1 MRTSEQV
8 YHQVRWDPR
17 LDPARFVLGVGQ
29 RGAPPE
35 RVPLPAFAP
44 GGEVPWHRVLFVEA
58 DGELV
63 WDRAAGLDRVG
74 ETAAGRV
81 RVPRLLR
88 PPVFTASTPHAWDP
102 VAGWVPVRPRGVGRD
117 RVPRRPGAAPPR
129 PRRPA
134 GSTEV
139 RVLTWNVLWDRY
151 DTDRI
156 DTAGRRPL
164 LSAEL
169 ATADADVIALQE
181 VEPDLLAVLLAQPWV
196 RDGYA
201 VDVDPTGPDVDRTG
215 LVVLSRLTVREAGR
229 FPLGPHKAVA
239 AVVVETAS
247 GPLVVAA
254 THLTSDH
261 TANGAAKRRAQL
273 ARVAEA
279 LAGVPGDVV
288 LAGDLNDG
296 GRRPATAL
304 GMRDAWLEARDDA
317 PPTFDPGANPLAA
330 VSSLTGRAARL
341 DRVLLRGEVRCAG
354 AELRG
359 TTPTAAGLFASDHYG
374 VLARLA
380 PRQAPADVPEAGP
393 TPGTGVPVGSVP
405 TQTAAHITDTT
416 PTPHTDMPTHS
427 APTQTP
433 THITDTTPTPRTAVV
448 WLPTAGEDVA
458 RVRREHD
465 RRADRWPPHVTVLF
479 VFVPESDFDRAVP
492 LLAGAVAEVPA
503 FPVRVAGVREF
514 RPDAVWLDPAADG
527 AGPWA
532 ALHDAVRRRF
542 PACAAREGFTPHLA
556 VGRSRR
562 AAGSIG
568 AWSDRVDRLV
578 VLSRRGDGPMLP
590 RAAVALGTGEVTW
603 FPEPP
608 TPPGPSLDA
617 VAGRVAAALSAALDD
632 VRVVGSRRT
641 GCALP
646 DADLDLVAIAPDP
659 AEVAARV
666 VAALPGA
673 TSVRPVVGTRAP
685 GLRLEVDGLGVDV
698 AVADSGA
705 DREVVLGAVTD
716 AEAVLAAVGD
726 RVDAFARL
734 AREVKAWARAR
745 GLDSAPFGGVPGL
758 GWSVLAARTVAGWRG
773 PDPLTGFFAT
783 WAAWD
788 WRDPVALTGT
798 PEPTGAPLAVLTP
811 TAPVRSCTGQ
821 VSPGFRDLLTAELY
835 RAWEIVE
842 SGGDGLTAPPD
853 AHRAHAAWALVTV
866 PLDLLGPVRGRVLA
880 LTAALGAAGSPDVH
894 AWPRPVG
901 RDAGAVRFAIGL
913 GRRPVSAAVLADL
926 VARWTTGWRGV
937 EVVRVGNGEVPT
949 LR

>member
-17 LDPARFVLGVGQ
+17 LDPALFVLGVGQ
-29 RGAPPE
+29 RGAAPE

-102 VAGWVPVRPRGVGRD
+102 VAGWVPARPRDAAGRD
-117 RVPRRPGAAPPR
+117 RVPRRPEAVPAR
-129 PRRPA
+129 PRRA
-134 GSTEV
+134 ATSTEV

-151 DTDRI
+151 DADRI

-215 LVVLSRLTVREAGR
+215 LVVLSRLPVRESGR

-261 TANGAAKRRAQL
+261 TANGAAKRRAQP

-341 DRVLLRGEVRCAG
+341 DRVLLRGQVRCAG

-380 PRQAPADVPEAGP
+380 PRQAPADVPEAGL
-393 TPGTGVPVGSVP
+393 
-405 TQTAAHITDTT
+405 
-416 PTPHTDMPTHS
+416 THS

-433 THITDTTPTPRTAVV
+433 THIPDTAPTPRTAVV
-448 WLPTAGEDVA
+448 WLPAAGEDVV

-465 RRADRWPPHVTVLF
+465 HRADRWPPHVTVLF
-479 VFVPESDFDRAVP
+479 GFVPESDFDRAVP

-514 RPDAVWLDPAADG
+514 RPDVVWLDPAADG

-542 PACAAREGFTPHLA
+542 PACATREGFTPHLT
-556 VGRSRR
+556 VGRSRP

-578 VLSRRGDGPMLP
+578 VLSRRGDGPMPP

-646 DADLDLVAIAPDP
+646 DADLDLVAVAPDP
-659 AEVAARV
+659 AEVVARV

-673 TSVRPVVGTRAP
+673 TSVRPVVGARAP

-698 AVADSGA
+698 AVAAGGA

-716 AEAVLAAVGD
+716 AEAVLAAGGD

-773 PDPLTGFFAT
+773 PDLPAGFFAT

-788 WRDPVALTGT
+788 WHDPVALTGT
-798 PEPTGAPLAVLTP
+798 PEPTGAPVAVLTP

-866 PLDLLGPVRGRVLA
+866 PRRLVGPVRGRVLA

-901 RDAGAVRFAIGL
+901 RDAGATRFAIGL
-913 GRRPVSAAVLADL
+913 GRRPVGAAVLADL

-937 EVVRVGNGEVPT
+937 EVARVGNGEVPT

>member
-29 RGAPPE
+29 RGARPE
-35 RVPLPAFAP
+35 RIPLPAFAP

-63 WDRAAGLDRVG
+63 WDRASGLDRVG
-74 ETAAGRV
+74 ESAAGRV
-81 RVPRLLR
+81 RAPRLLR
-88 PPVFTASTPHAWDP
+88 PPAFTAGTPHAWDP
-102 VAGWVPVRPRGVGRD
+102 LRGWVPSP
-117 RVPRRPGAAPPR
+117 PPGAGEAT
-129 PRRPA
+129 
-134 GSTEV
+134 GV

-151 DTDRI
+151 DPDRI

-164 LSAEL
+164 LLAEL

-181 VEPDLLAVLLAQPWV
+181 VEPDLLAVLLAQAWV

-215 LVVLSRLTVREAGR
+215 LVVLSRLPVREAGR
-229 FPLGPHKAVA
+229 LPLGSHKAVA
-239 AVVVETAS
+239 AVVVETAR

-261 TANGAAKRRAQL
+261 TANGAAKRRTQL

-279 LAGVPGDVV
+279 LDGVPGDVV
-288 LAGDLNDG
+288 LVGDFNDG
-296 GRRPATAL
+296 GPRPATAL
-304 GMRDAWLEARDDA
+304 GMRDAWVEARDDA

-330 VSSLTGRAARL
+330 VSSLTGRAGRL
-341 DRVLLRGEVRCAG
+341 DRVFLRGGLRCAA

-380 PRQAPADVPEAGP
+380 PRDVPADVL
-393 TPGTGVPVGSVP
+393 
-405 TQTAAHITDTT
+405 D
-416 PTPHTDMPTHS
+416 S
-427 APTQTP
+427 A
-433 THITDTTPTPRTAVV
+433 PTPRTAVV
-448 WLPTAGEDVA
+448 WLPGAREDVA
-458 RVRREHD
+458 EVRREHD
-465 RRADRWPPHVTVLF
+465 HRADRWPPHVTVLF
-479 VFVPESDFDRAVP
+479 GFVPESDFDRAVP
-492 LLAGAVAEVPA
+492 LLARAVAEVPA

-514 RPDAVWLDPAADG
+514 RPGAVWLDPAAAG

-542 PACAAREGFTPHLA
+542 PACAPREGFTPHLT
-556 VGRSRR
+556 VGRSRP
-562 AAGSIG
+562 AAERIG

-590 RAAVALGTGEVTW
+590 RAEVVLGTGEVTW
-603 FPEPP
+603 CAEPP
-608 TPPGPSLDA
+608 TPPGPPVDE
-617 VAGRVAAALSAALDD
+617 VADRVAAALSAALGE
-632 VRVVGSRRT
+632 VHVVGSRRT

-646 DADLDLVAIAPDP
+646 DADLDLVVVDPDP
-659 AEVAARV
+659 AGVASRV
-666 VAALPGA
+666 VAALPDA
-673 TSVRPVVGTRAP
+673 DSVRPVVGARAP
-685 GLRLEVDGLGVDV
+685 GLRLEVGGLGVDV
-698 AVADSGA
+698 AVADGA
-705 DREVVLGAVTD
+705 DRDVVLSAVTD

-726 RVDAFARL
+726 RVGAFRRL

-758 GWSVLAARTVAGWRG
+758 GWSVLAARTALDRTG
-773 PDPLTGFFAT
+773 PDLLAEFFAT

-788 WRDPVALTGT
+788 WRDPIALAGT
-798 PEPTGAPLAVLTP
+798 PEPTGAPVTVLTP

-821 VSPGFRDLLTAELY
+821 VGPGFRDLLTAELY
-835 RAWEIVE
+835 RAWEIAE
-842 SGGDGLTAPPD
+842 AGGDGLTAPPD

-866 PLDLLGPVRGRVLA
+866 PHHLVGPVRGRVLA
-880 LTAALGAAGSPDVH
+880 LLAALEAAGSPDVR

-913 GRRPVSAAVLADL
+913 GARPVPAAVLAE
-926 VARWTTGWRGV
+926 VAAAWTRGWRGV

-949 LR
+949 PR